1 MLSVSPVH
9 QHSKPEC
16 GMIIPVKCHKQLS
29 GKRLGARCCEQQY
42 ADLKFVPDDQTM
54 VQMIFCSQFFGI
66 LGIGF
71 LYLIVGN
78 N

>member
-1 MLSVSPVH
+1 MLSVSPIH
-9 QHSKPEC
+9 QHSKQVC
-16 GMIIPVKCHKQLS
+16 GMIIPVKCHKQHS

-42 ADLKFVPDDQTM
+42 ADLKFVLDDQTM
-54 VQMIFCSQFFGI
+54 GQIIFCSQFFSI